1 MAVSQ
6 HTDPKSTNP
15 FPFNNL
21 FLIKGFVTGKNEW
34 WMFLVGIFAAM
45 LGYSLFQYITFYPL
59 VSFARSNG
67 VEINMSNLIQLYNPD
82 YIGMN
87 RSLMLAVFGG
97 MFVFAI
103 LFLWLALKFIHQK
116 TMSSIITGFDT
127 IRWGR
132 YFFAFAVW
140 GGLIIISTIISY
152 LLMPGELELQ
162 FDAGKFTL
170 LLITVIIFL
179 PIQTATEELLF
190 RGYLMQCLSLI
201 FKNGIVPLIITSV
214 LFGLMHADNPEAEAH
229 GLLLMMP
236 YYIFFGAF
244 LGMLTLLDEGLEL
257 AMGIHCANN
266 LVSALLVS
274 SKNSVLKTDSIFYT
288 SVENPGAEF
297 IKWVVLAS
305 ICFFILFKKYKLS
318 NWKLLIR

>member
-1 MAVSQ
+1 MAVPQ
-6 HTDPKSTNP
+6 HTDPKSANP

-34 WMFLVGIFAAM
+34 WMFLAGIFAAM

-59 VSFARSNG
+59 VSFARSHG
-67 VEINMSNLIQLYNPD
+67 VEINMNNLIQLYNPD

-116 TMSSIITGFDT
+116 TMSSVITGFDN

-140 GGLIIISTIISY
+140 GGLILISTVISY

-162 FDAGKFTL
+162 FDAGKFAL
-170 LLITVIIFL
+170 LLITVLVFL

-214 LFGLMHADNPEAEAH
+214 LFGFMHADNPEAEAH

-297 IKWVVLAS
+297 MTWAVLAS
-305 ICFFILFKKYKLS
+305 ICFFILFKKYKLT